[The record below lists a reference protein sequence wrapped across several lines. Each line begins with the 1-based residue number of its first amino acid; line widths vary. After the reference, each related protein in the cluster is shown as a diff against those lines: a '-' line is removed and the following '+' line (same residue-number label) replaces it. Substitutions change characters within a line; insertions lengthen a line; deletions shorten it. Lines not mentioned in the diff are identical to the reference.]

1 MQDARLEP
9 KQERI
14 DKSEG
19 KEETA
24 LFSFVGIFMETI
36 LDRKRQA

>member
-19 KEETA
+19 KEESF
-24 LFSFVGIFMETI
+24 FSFIGIFMETI
-36 LDRKRQA
+36 LNRKRQT